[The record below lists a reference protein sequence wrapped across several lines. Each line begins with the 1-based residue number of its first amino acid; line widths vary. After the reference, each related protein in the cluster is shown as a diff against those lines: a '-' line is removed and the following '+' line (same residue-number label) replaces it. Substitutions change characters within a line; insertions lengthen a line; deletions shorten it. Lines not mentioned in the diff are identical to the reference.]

1 MLRRMNELIGR
12 LGKSICVAAAVT
24 LVCGCSRDSAKSG
37 SDLGDAAAPGTD
49 AGPTTPGFSASAV
62 ADLRATHV
70 DKYVGKAN
78 LSKTTMNTDG
88 DTVYNFDP
96 TDGPI
101 CYLGGAY
108 DVVVHDANSDNLL
121 IFLQG
126 GGACWSTLCSATSMA
141 QTAILKSGILN
152 EDPSTNVVGDWN
164 IVYAPYCDGS
174 VFSGDNDT
182 MGPDGTPWH
191 FHGLANLTAAIDVAK
206 KKFPNPK
213 RILLAGTSGG
223 GYGTLIG
230 TGVTRLAYPNTPL
243 DVFNDAGLGLSNPN
257 DPSMLA
263 TIKADWKFDQ
273 FIPKSCTECQTGEQ
287 TAVIGWGLGAD
298 PTLRVSGFSSY
309 GDSVI
314 GGVFLKLPPAQFKP
328 LLLSE
333 TGKVHDA
340 YPTRFERF
348 FIAGT
353 QHTSLLSTYLTP
365 VDGLSVEQWT
375 ALMLSGDPGWV
386 DHLQTETDAGTP

>member
-1 MLRRMNELIGR
+1 MACACSNSDG
-12 LGKSICVAAAVT
+12 GKGNSNV
-24 LVCGCSRDSAKSG
+24 
-37 SDLGDAAAPGTD
+37 GTD
-49 AGPTTPGFSASAV
+49 GGDVGKDGSSTSTPGFSASAV
-62 ADLRATHV
+62 AELKAKHV
-70 DKYVGKAN
+70 DKYVGKAS
-78 LSKTTMNTDG
+78 LDQTMTNPDG
-88 DTVYNFDP
+88 DTVYTFDP
-96 TDGPI
+96 KDGPV
-101 CYLGGAY
+101 CYLGDPY
-108 DVVVHDANSDNLL
+108 DVVVHDAGSDNLL

-126 GGACWSTLCSATSMA
+126 GGACWQTLCSATPTA

-164 IVYAPYCDGS
+164 ILYAPYCDGS

-182 MGPDGTPWH
+182 TGPDGTPWH

-206 KKFPNPK
+206 KVFPNPK

-230 TGVTRLAYPNTPL
+230 TGVVRLAFPHTQV
-243 DVFNDAGLGLSNPN
+243 DVFNDAGLGLSNPD
-257 DPSMLA
+257 DPAMLA
-263 TIKADWKFDQ
+263 TIKTDWKFDQ
-273 FIPKSCTECQTGEQ
+273 FVPDSCQECQSGQQ
-287 TAVIGWGLGAD
+287 TAIIGWGLGAD

-309 GDSVI
+309 GDMII
-314 GGVFLKLPPAQFKP
+314 GGVFLKLQPPQFKP

-353 QHTSLLSTYLTP
+353 QHTVLLSPDSPTGVGYPTK
-365 VDGLSVEQWT
+365 VDGISVEEWT
-375 ALMLSGDPGWV
+375 RAMLNGDAAWK
-386 DHLQTETDAGTP
+386 DHLEADGDAGSQ